1 MSVAVAI
8 APAVTDAV
16 RPDPEPHPLALGAS
30 PAVMRQWLLP
40 ADAARFVAAYEAAL
54 DDARASLDLA
64 GVDEVVERWRGT
76 AILQTDPTAYR
87 RTVRRAAEL
96 ATGEPSPDNE
106 PLEIT
111 TSKAGL

>member
-1 MSVAVAI
+1 MVAI
-8 APAVTDAV
+8 VPAVTAAA
-16 RPDPEPHPLALGAS
+16 RRDPESHPLALGAT
-30 PAVMRQWLLP
+30 PAVIRQWLLP
-40 ADAARFVAAYEAAL
+40 DDAVRFVAAYETAL

-64 GVDEVVERWRGT
+64 GVHEVVERWRGI

-87 RTVRRAAEL
+87 RTMRLAAEI
-96 ATGEPSPDNE
+96 ATGEPSPDDE